1 MKKKKNTQ
9 LLPIYLADESSLM
22 ERQDTD
28 NVTTVIGSF
37 FSDIFDSS
45 IAYFGEV
52 LRENLFRQQSST
64 VLDTCRSG
72 DCHKE
77 LRAN

>member
-9 LLPIYLADESSLM
+9 LLPIYLADESSQM

-45 IAYFGEV
+45 IAFFGEV
-52 LRENLFRQQSST
+52 LRENLF
-64 VLDTCRSG
+64 
-72 DCHKE
+72 
-77 LRAN
+77 ANKVQPYLTRVGQATAIKS

>member
-1 MKKKKNTQ
+1 
-9 LLPIYLADESSLM
+9 
-22 ERQDTD
+22 
-28 NVTTVIGSF
+28 VTTVIGSF

-45 IAYFGEV
+45 IAFFGEV